1 LPLSLPSALTEL
13 GFPNGQIAPLAA
25 VMEKYTG
32 ELMLFNTAFDLVGA
46 KTREEIIAR
55 HIVDSL
61 SAAKNVQTLARLT
74 GNIPVV
80 IGDIGSG
87 AGLPGIPLAASLP
100 EYQFVLVE
108 RMEKRCVFLENCV
121 ALLGLRNVRVE
132 NAEAEK
138 ISGRPFDICVFRAFK
153 PLDTRTAKM
162 LLGLLKPQG
171 FLAAYKA
178 KQATLTAELDAISS
192 IISEYRVEKLEN
204 PFLREHER
212 NLLIIPA
219 ENVDKESAKQ

>member
-1 LPLSLPSALTEL
+1 
-13 GFPNGQIAPLAA
+13 
-25 VMEKYTG
+25 MEKYVD
-32 ELMLFNTAFDLVGA
+32 ELMLFNAAFDLVGA

-61 SAAKNVQTLARLT
+61 SAAEHIRTLAKSL
-74 GNIPVV
+74 GVAPVV

-87 AGLPGIPLAASLP
+87 AGFPGIPLASVLP
-100 EYQFVLVE
+100 ECEFVLVE
-108 RMEKRCVFLENCV
+108 RMEKRCVFLENCI

-132 NAEAEK
+132 NTEAEK
-138 ISGRPFDICVFRAFK
+138 IPERSFDICVFRAFK
-153 PLDTRTAKM
+153 PLDTRCTKM

-178 KQATLTAELDAISS
+178 KEDNIRAELAGISF
-192 IISEYRVEKLEN
+192 IVREYRIEKLEN
-204 PFLREHER
+204 PLLCGHER

-219 ENVDKESAKQ
+219 GNVDKVPF

>member
-1 LPLSLPSALTEL
+1 LPLSLPDSLTEL
-13 GFPNGQIAPLAA
+13 GFSAGQIAPLAA
-25 VMEKYTG
+25 AMEKYAG
-32 ELMLFNTAFDLVGA
+32 ELMLFNAAFDLVGA

-61 SAAKNVQTLARLT
+61 SATANIRTLANFT
-74 GNIPVV
+74 GSIPVV

-87 AGLPGIPLAASLP
+87 AGLPGIPLAAAIP
-100 EYQFVLVE
+100 ECQFVLVE
-108 RMEKRCVFLENCV
+108 RMEKRCAFLENCA
-121 ALLGLRNVRVE
+121 ALLGLHNVRVE
-132 NAEAEK
+132 NTEAEQ
-138 ISGRPFDICVFRAFK
+138 IPERSFDICVFRAFK

-178 KQATLTAELDAISS
+178 KRDTIAAELAGISS
-192 IISEYRVEKLEN
+192 IVNDYRIEKLEN
-204 PFLREHER
+204 PHLCDHER

-219 ENVDKESAKQ
+219 